1 MPLRQTDL
9 IEVRRI
15 RSKGRGVFA
24 RQPIPAE
31 TVIERVPML
40 IFSGTELE
48 AELADYAFEWAPG
61 KVGLAMG
68 YGSIYNHSFA
78 PNAYYTDDGPQIKSY
93 IALRDIEAGEEIT
106 INYNADP
113 DDQTPVDFTVLD

>member
-1 MPLRQTDL
+1 MPLRQSDL
-9 IEVRRI
+9 IEI
-15 RSKGRGVFA
+15 RKIRGKGRGVFA
-24 RQPIPAE
+24 REAIPAE

-40 IFSGTELE
+40 IFSATVLE

-68 YGSIYNHSFA
+68 YGSIYNHSFK

-93 IALRDIEAGEEIT
+93 IALKDIEAGEEIT

-113 DDQTPVDFTVLD
+113 DDQSPVDFNVLD